1 MMSHLLVIFVA
12 GFASVFLLGFQS
24 RAVNHGN
31 YRIAAGNSFL
41 IAIMQTTLWGAL
53 FKNLSWPATLAY
65 GLGAMLGIISSMYL
79 HKELMVRWRKPQE

>member
-1 MMSHLLVIFVA
+1 MHLVIIFVA

-31 YRIAAGNSFL
+31 YKLAAGNSFL

-53 FKNLSWPATLAY
+53 FKDLSWASTIAY
-65 GLGAMLGIISSMYL
+65 GFGAMLGVVSSMIV
-79 HKELMVRWRKPQE
+79 HQKLMVRWRKPEN